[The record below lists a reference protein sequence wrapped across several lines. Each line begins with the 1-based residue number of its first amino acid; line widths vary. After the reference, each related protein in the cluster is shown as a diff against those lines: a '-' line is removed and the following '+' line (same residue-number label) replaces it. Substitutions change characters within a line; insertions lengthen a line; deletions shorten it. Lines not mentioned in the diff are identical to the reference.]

1 MTGSRLRPRL
11 GLRLRS
17 EDGAILVF
25 ALIIV
30 TTVALVVGT
39 VLVRGDGSLRA
50 TVALREVAG
59 STYAA
64 DGAAQV
70 AVNDLRTGHW
80 GGTATEPADWAFD
93 NSDDGTGC
101 FGANTDADGDPANDA
116 VGTLDL
122 PNFYPASAASGDGP
136 TSARVECVAEDS
148 TGAQGSPVPITNQN
162 KPGNAILTLGTG
174 GETGLTSSASGGNSL
189 RVHGGVWSNSDI
201 SVTNGDIVSSTSI
214 RAHTGCAPTSALHA
228 PVVDCSSGTVADP
241 GYASDPSVS
250 GTGVPPLRTP
260 PTSCPAVVTFEP
272 GYYDDAAALNNLT
285 NRNACR
291 DSVFWF
297 RPGTYYFDFHNG
309 TTDPMYDSDTNS
321 GGGSEWNVSVGD
333 LIAGDPVGDSLTNP
347 RFPADGNCRN
357 PIDDVST
364 QGVQFVFGGESRLR
378 VDGGANVEICGSYH
392 SDRPPIALYGLRTG
406 TSTRTSLTE
415 ASGDD
420 GDPLTTSGTP
430 SVTPAGTDNTFTG
443 ATAAA
448 LRDAGNGSA
457 TWFRPSGGATAVS
470 RTITMSGFAPPAT
483 IPKGSV
489 VKEARLLVRH
499 KASQNNAG
507 TASTI
512 TLTPA
517 GGSALGTFNLD
528 RPGTLTTQTVDL
540 RTQQPTVFN
549 ALQRA
554 VYGNGYTGA
563 KVDFT
568 GTIARNLGAA
578 ATVELD
584 AVRLELE
591 LYLPQFRAQTDAG
604 LGAVNCLRLGGGC
617 NLIGVGPSGG
627 SYHGVFYVQGTTYTP
642 TTRIQLNLS
651 NLQQAEVFR
660 FGVISRSLDFS
671 TQGNPTFQDAVI
683 QLPDNS
689 PGWGFNGT
697 LVQLKVFVCPDS
709 PTCSPSP
716 GRLALTTRVQLW
728 DPSGSPT
735 PGRRQVSVLSWSHT
749 R

>member
-1 MTGSRLRPRL
+1 
-11 GLRLRS
+11 
-17 EDGAILVF
+17 
-25 ALIIV
+25 
-30 TTVALVVGT
+30 
-39 VLVRGDGSLRA
+39 
-50 TVALREVAG
+50 
-59 STYAA
+59 
-64 DGAAQV
+64 
-70 AVNDLRTGHW
+70 
-80 GGTATEPADWAFD
+80 
-93 NSDDGTGC
+93 
-101 FGANTDADGDPANDA
+101 
-116 VGTLDL
+116 
-122 PNFYPASAASGDGP
+122 
-136 TSARVECVAEDS
+136 
-148 TGAQGSPVPITNQN
+148 
-162 KPGNAILTLGTG
+162 
-174 GETGLTSSASGGNSL
+174 
-189 RVHGGVWSNSDI
+189 
-201 SVTNGDIVSSTSI
+201 
-214 RAHTGCAPTSALHA
+214 
-228 PVVDCSSGTVADP
+228 
-241 GYASDPSVS
+241 
-250 GTGVPPLRTP
+250 
-260 PTSCPAVVTFEP
+260 
-272 GYYDDAAALNNLT
+272 
-285 NRNACR
+285 
-291 DSVFWF
+291 
-297 RPGTYYFDFHNG
+297 
-309 TTDPMYDSDTNS
+309 
-321 GGGSEWNVSVGD
+321 
-333 LIAGDPVGDSLTNP
+333 
-347 RFPADGNCRN
+347 
-357 PIDDVST
+357 
-364 QGVQFVFGGESRLR
+364 
-378 VDGGANVEICGSYH
+378 
-392 SDRPPIALYGLRTG
+392 
-406 TSTRTSLTE
+406 
-415 ASGDD
+415 
-420 GDPLTTSGTP
+420 
-430 SVTPAGTDNTFTG
+430 VTPAGTDNTFTG

-554 VYGNGYTGA
+554 VHGNGYTGA

-604 LGAVNCLRLGGGC
+604 LGASNCLRLGGGC

-716 GRLALTTRVQLW
+716 ARLALTARVQLW